1 MFNNDEFLD
10 SFGHIPEDT
19 FLKLKGI
26 SQFKKIDANTQL
38 DELGKVPSKVY
49 LLISGVMRCYVT
61 SESGK
66 EFNKRFF
73 FAMDFAGSLTAL
85 IKNAPSEIV
94 YETITQCTLYEIDY
108 KELREMCATDIVVS
122 NLYTS
127 MLEKV
132 FMRYE
137 KRQLELISLNASQ
150 RYLKL
155 KSDIPDIDK
164 LVPQYHIASYLSITP
179 VQLSRIRKKLKESLY

>member
-1 MFNNDEFLD
+1 MFENDEFSD
-10 SFGHIPEDT
+10 AFVNVPDEV
-19 FLKLKGI
+19 FLKVKGI
-26 SQFKKIDANTQL
+26 SKFKKIESNTQL
-38 DELGKVPSKVY
+38 DKLGKIPSKLY
-49 LLISGVMRCYVT
+49 LLISGVMRCYVI

-73 FAMDFAGSLTAL
+73 FPMNFAGSLTAL

-94 YETITQCTLYEIDY
+94 YETITECSLYEIDY
-108 KELREMCATDIVVS
+108 KKLKAMCETDIIINS
-122 NLYTS
+122 LYTS
-127 MLEKV
+127 ILEKV

-137 KRQLELISLNASQ
+137 KRQIDLISLNASQ

-155 KSDIPDIDK
+155 KKDIPNIDK

-179 VQLSRIRKKLKESLY
+179 VQLSRIRKKLKES

>member
-1 MFNNDEFLD
+1 MFENDEFSD
-10 SFGHIPEDT
+10 AFVNVPDEV
-19 FLKLKGI
+19 FLKVKGI
-26 SQFKKIDANTQL
+26 SKFKKIKSNTQL
-38 DELGKVPSKVY
+38 DKLGKIPSKLY
-49 LLISGVMRCYVT
+49 LLISGVMRCYVI

-73 FAMDFAGSLTAL
+73 FPMNFAGSLTAL

-94 YETITQCTLYEIDY
+94 YETITECSLYEIDY
-108 KELREMCATDIVVS
+108 KKLKAMCETDIIIN

-127 MLEKV
+127 ILEKV

-137 KRQLELISLNASQ
+137 KRQIDLISLNASQ

-155 KSDIPDIDK
+155 KKDIPNIDK

-179 VQLSRIRKKLKESLY
+179 VQLSRIRKKLKES

>member
-10 SFGHIPEDT
+10 AFGHIPEDT
-19 FLKLKGI
+19 FLKFKGI

-38 DELGKVPSKVY
+38 DELGKVPSKLY
-49 LLISGVMRCYVT
+49 LIISGVMRCYVI

-73 FAMDFAGSLTAL
+73 FTMDFAGSLTAL

-108 KELREMCATDIVVS
+108 KELREMCATDIIVS

-155 KSDIPDIDK
+155 KSDIPEIDK

-179 VQLSRIRKKLKESLY
+179 VQLSRIRKKLKES